1 MGILEAKAE
10 AERKTFIKNC
20 IGFDTPRL
28 ESETYPD
35 GLDNEFDLEYS
46 AGLTMDIYTPQAARE
61 GHAFLLVH
69 GGAFVYGH
77 KELDK
82 CFGMHLALKS
92 GIRVVNI
99 NYTLMPDNDLHGLL
113 SQIMKAVRF
122 IQERLHIE
130 HIHTVGDSAGGYLSL
145 ITSMLLNSEVM
156 RKECGLDA
164 HISATA
170 DSANMICGLYK
181 TSPRTFAGIYFD
193 REGKMP
199 SYIYDL
205 SKAVTRFGCPRAV
218 LVTGD
223 KDFLEKENIGFE
235 KFLKDAGIPVKFMD
249 AVSADGRDMFHVYPI
264 ANPTWPE
271 GEKTIQMI
279 SDNANG
285 R

>member
-46 AGLTMDIYTPQAARE
+46 AGLTLDIYTPQAARE

-130 HIHTVGDSAGGYLSL
+130 HIHTVGDSAGGYLAL
-145 ITSMLLNSEVM
+145 
-156 RKECGLDA
+156 
-164 HISATA
+164 ISALA
-170 DSANMICGLYK
+170 SRNSHIAH
-181 TSPRTFAGIYFD
+181 
-193 REGKMP
+193 
-199 SYIYDL
+199 DL
-205 SKAVTRFGCPRAV
+205 WIFEKLKGQVAALSIAAAEKIVSKNIDAAENEALIKEFIDQ
-218 LVTGD
+218 LD
-223 KDFLEKENIGFE
+223 KDKIGD
-235 KFLKDAGIPVKFMD
+235 LPC
-249 AVSADGRDMFHVYPI
+249 
-264 ANPTWPE
+264 
-271 GEKTIQMI
+271 
-279 SDNANG
+279 
-285 R
+285 

>member
-1 MGILEAKAE
+1 MGILEARAD
-10 AERKTFIKNC
+10 AERKTFINNC

-28 ESETYPD
+28 ESEKYPE
-35 GLDNEFDLEYS
+35 GLENKLEVEY
-46 AGLTMDIYTPQAARE
+46 AEGLTLDIYTPANAKD
-61 GHAFLLVH
+61 GHAFLLIH

-99 NYTLMPDNDLHGLL
+99 NYTLMPDNDLQGLL
-113 SQIMKAVRF
+113 SEIMKAVEF
-122 IQERLHIE
+122 VQERLHIE

-164 HISATA
+164 SITAFA

-181 TSPRTFAGIYFD
+181 ASPRTFAGIYFD
-193 REGKMP
+193 REHKMP

-205 SKAVTRFGCPRAV
+205 SKAVSRFGCPRAV

-223 KDFLEKENIGFE
+223 KDFLEKENIRFA
-235 KFLKDAGIPVKFMD
+235 KFLKGEGISVKFTD
-249 AVSADGRDMFHVYPI
+249 AKSVDGRDMFHVYPI

-271 GEKTIQMI
+271 GEKTIEMI

-285 R
+285 K

>member
-1 MGILEAKAE
+1 
-10 AERKTFIKNC
+10 
-20 IGFDTPRL
+20 
-28 ESETYPD
+28 
-35 GLDNEFDLEYS
+35 
-46 AGLTMDIYTPQAARE
+46 
-61 GHAFLLVH
+61 
-69 GGAFVYGH
+69 
-77 KELDK
+77 
-82 CFGMHLALKS
+82 
-92 GIRVVNI
+92 
-99 NYTLMPDNDLHGLL
+99 
-113 SQIMKAVRF
+113 
-122 IQERLHIE
+122 
-130 HIHTVGDSAGGYLSL
+130 
-145 ITSMLLNSEVM
+145 
-156 RKECGLDA
+156 
-164 HISATA
+164 
-170 DSANMICGLYK
+170 MICGLYK